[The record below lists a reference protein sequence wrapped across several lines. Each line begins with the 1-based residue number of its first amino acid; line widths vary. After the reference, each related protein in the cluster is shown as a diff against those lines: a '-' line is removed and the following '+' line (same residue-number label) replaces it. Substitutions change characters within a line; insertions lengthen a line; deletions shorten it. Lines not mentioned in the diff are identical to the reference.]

1 MTTIQHP
8 PSPAIPEDHER
19 DALPP
24 YAAPK
29 GLSRSI
35 SRVLLR
41 PLPARE
47 RSSVRVFLSIF
58 APRNRS
64 VNAQARDA
72 AVRVDVETN
81 VRDRPTLFKLFFVEV
96 ACVRLQFRLRQN
108 LFPRQRWDSSFVN
121 HFAFGIAG
129 FERTGVRVVSF
140 EMRRVSFDTRD
151 LALSAELNHSPI

>member
-19 DALPP
+19 DAPRP
-24 YAAPK
+24 CAAPK
-29 GLSRSI
+29 GLSHSI
-35 SRVLLR
+35 SRVLFR

-47 RSSVRVFLSIF
+47 SLIVRVFLSIF

-72 AVRVDVETN
+72 AIRVDVETN
-81 VRDRPTLFKLFFVEV
+81 VRDRPALFKLLFVEV
-96 ACVRLQFRLRQN
+96 ARVRLQFRLRQN
-108 LFPRQRWDSSFVN
+108 LFPSQYWDSARVN
-121 HFAFGIAG
+121 DLAFGIAG

-140 EMRRVSFDTRD
+140 EMRCVNF
-151 LALSAELNHSPI
+151 